1 MGRVFADAQVAVMRA
16 CLNRLIPAEGDFPGA
31 GDLELVDHLDRVAA
45 ASTATRRMFAEGVR
59 AIELESERRHTR
71 AFAEL
76 DGPAQDA
83 VLEGVERTHPLFFE
97 ALVCAVYGAYYS
109 HPAVIEQLGLEVRAP
124 QPLGH
129 ALAQFPAAITEAIGK
144 RPAFYRP
151 A

>member
-1 MGRVFADAQVAVMRA
+1 MARVFADSQVPVMRA

-31 GDLELVDHLDRVAA
+31 GDLDLVDHLDRVAA
-45 ASTATRRMFAEGVR
+45 ASAATRRMFADGVR
-59 AIELESERRHTR
+59 AIELESEHRHTR

-76 DGPAQDA
+76 DGPTQDA
-83 VLEGVERTHPLFFE
+83 VLEGVERVHPVFFE

-109 HPAVIEQLGLEVRAP
+109 HAAVIERLGLDVRAP

-129 ALAQFPAAITEAIGK
+129 ALAQFPEAITEAIGK
-144 RPAFYRP
+144 RPPLYRP